1 MQTGTRPVQEGAE
14 DYRLFLDRLQRAP
27 LDAEGAAFVRK
38 SLDGSGLLS
47 RLDSRALLQVALVAQ
62 QHGLIEHALQVYERI
77 NTRFPDCAE
86 GWRQHLEILRLLDD
100 RKALVSVRARAVA
113 HVDPGIVQSWDREGA
128 GEDEPATALEGIG
141 VTAPFEELR
150 RQEEQVSLFMRFFRG
165 REDAFARQWVNRDEK
180 RQGYV
185 PVRRPLQPTDVRDHL
200 DGRRTY
206 GIYLLDHRSMVHT
219 GVIDMDLIG
228 RLRDRKLDG
237 KQRAVIRREALY
249 LHKRISTLA
258 REAGLCCLAEVSGGK
273 GYHFWFPAQEPVPA
287 AVMRKA
293 LYRLVGRL
301 QEDVESFSLEIF
313 PKQDQRT
320 GKGFGNLVKLPL
332 GIHRGTG
339 KPSFFAL
346 AADRTRNSQ
355 FELLSRLRPTPA
367 ATLEKLAA
375 FGSAAPVVVHPR
387 HAAWAEEYPELAKL
401 EACCPMLGQVMATVR
416 SGRELSLREE
426 KILLS
431 TIGHLPRARLLLH
444 HLFSRLPEYS
454 RPLLEY
460 KISRVRGTVLGCRRI
475 HSLLEH
481 GGDLPCRFEDDGY
494 PHPLR
499 HLPEFAGEPEPR
511 SEKVENLRDA
521 LVGLKTAI
529 RQVERFMGGT

>member
-1 MQTGTRPVQEGAE
+1 MRQSRDPCSGSSARWRWRQATTLPNRRLPEEYHRARHVVEQEGAPLLTPCL
-14 DYRLFLDRLQRAP
+14 RLTFSP
-27 LDAEGAAFVRK
+27 AAFSDPAHEIHLKCR
-38 SLDGSGLLS
+38 
-47 RLDSRALLQVALVAQ
+47 RA
-62 QHGLIEHALQVYERI
+62 
-77 NTRFPDCAE
+77 
-86 GWRQHLEILRLLDD
+86 
-100 RKALVSVRARAVA
+100 
-113 HVDPGIVQSWDREGA
+113 
-128 GEDEPATALEGIG
+128 
-141 VTAPFEELR
+141 
-150 RQEEQVSLFMRFFRG
+150 
-165 REDAFARQWVNRDEK
+165 
-180 RQGYV
+180 
-185 PVRRPLQPTDVRDHL
+185 
-200 DGRRTY
+200 
-206 GIYLLDHRSMVHT
+206 
-219 GVIDMDLIG
+219 
-228 RLRDRKLDG
+228 
-237 KQRAVIRREALY
+237 
-249 LHKRISTLA
+249 
-258 REAGLCCLAEVSGGK
+258 
-273 GYHFWFPAQEPVPA
+273 
-287 AVMRKA
+287 
-293 LYRLVGRL
+293 
-301 QEDVESFSLEIF
+301 SFSLEIF

-339 KPSFFAL
+339 KPSFFVL

-355 FELLSRLRPTPA
+355 FELLSWLRPTPA

-375 FGSAAPVVVHPR
+375 SGSAAPVVVHPR